1 MNELSQRLMNPS
13 LPLRVHLIGVAGSGM
28 SGLALLLM
36 GMGHRVSGSD
46 RVTTAETER
55 MQREGLMF
63 SSPHT
68 AEAVKD
74 VDLVVYSSAIRPEN
88 PSYAAASAAG
98 IPLLRRA
105 ECLAAILHT
114 RKGVLVS
121 GTHGK
126 TTTSSMTAHV
136 LREAGLQPSHYVG
149 AEIPILGSNAKWSQD
164 GEYMVAEGDESDGTL
179 AIYRPEHAVILN
191 IEAEHLDFYRDLDH
205 IREVFTKMPDQT
217 RGS

>member
-1 MNELSQRLMNPS
+1 MKELSQRLMDPQM
-13 LPLRVHLIGVAGSGM
+13 PLRVHLIGVAGSGM

-74 VDLVVYSSAIRPEN
+74 ADIVVYSSAIRPDN

-98 IPLLRRA
+98 IPLFRRA

-114 RKGVLVS
+114 
-121 GTHGK
+121 
-126 TTTSSMTAHV
+126 
-136 LREAGLQPSHYVG
+136 
-149 AEIPILGSNAKWSQD
+149 
-164 GEYMVAEGDESDGTL
+164 
-179 AIYRPEHAVILN
+179 
-191 IEAEHLDFYRDLDH
+191 
-205 IREVFTKMPDQT
+205 
-217 RGS
+217 